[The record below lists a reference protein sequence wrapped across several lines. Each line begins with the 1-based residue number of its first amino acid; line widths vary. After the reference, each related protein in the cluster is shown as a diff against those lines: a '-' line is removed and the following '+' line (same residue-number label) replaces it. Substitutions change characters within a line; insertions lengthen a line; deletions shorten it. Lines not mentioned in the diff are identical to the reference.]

1 MKRATW
7 RFAALLLA
15 VALPAASSH
24 AQLGSLLKKG
34 GHGAET
40 KSMADMA
47 GMSMTSGSI
56 GNVAGL
62 LKYCI
67 GNDYLSGSNAS
78 AVQSMLMGK
87 LPASV
92 QTKDPGYADGAKG
105 LLHATD
111 GSTLNL
117 NGGGANGS
125 SGASGTAGAIGA
137 AGVTGDVQ
145 AQLTK
150 TACDTVLAQAKS
162 FL

>member
-1 MKRATW
+1 MKRAIW
-7 RFAALLLA
+7 RIAGLLLA
-15 VALPAASSH
+15 AALPAANSH
-24 AQLGSLLKKG
+24 AQLDSLLKKG

-40 KSMADMA
+40 KSMAGMA

-67 GNDYLSGSNAS
+67 GNDYLSGTNAS

-87 LPASV
+87 LPGSV
-92 QTKDPGYADGAKG
+92 QTKDPNYRDGEKG

-111 GSTLNL
+111 GNTLDL
-117 NGGGANGS
+117 NGGGSGS

-137 AGVTGDVQ
+137 AGVGGDVQ

>member
-1 MKRATW
+1 MKRAIW
-7 RFAALLLA
+7 RCAGLLLA
-15 VALPAASSH
+15 AMLPAASSH
-24 AQLGSLLKKG
+24 AQLDSLLKKG

-40 KSMADMA
+40 KSMAGMA

-92 QTKDPGYADGAKG
+92 QTKDPAYSDGEKG

-111 GSTLNL
+111 GSTLDL
-117 NGGGANGS
+117 HGGGSGS
-125 SGASGTAGAIGA
+125 SGASGSAGAIGA
-137 AGVTGDVQ
+137 AGVSGDVQ
-145 AQLTK
+145 AELTK
-150 TACDTVLAQAKS
+150 TACNTVLAQAKS

>member
-1 MKRATW
+1 MKRAIW
-7 RFAALLLA
+7 RIAGLLLA
-15 VALPAASSH
+15 AALPAVNSH
-24 AQLGSLLKKG
+24 AQLDSLLKKG

-40 KSMADMA
+40 KSMAGMA

-125 SGASGTAGAIGA
+125 SGASGSAGAIGA

>member
-1 MKRATW
+1 MKSAT
-7 RFAALLLA
+7 RQLAGLVLAL
-15 VALPAASSH
+15 ALPAANSH
-24 AQLGSLLKKG
+24 AQLDSLLKKG

-40 KSMADMA
+40 KNMAGMA

-67 GNDYLSGSNAS
+67 GNDYLSGTNAS
-78 AVQSMLMGK
+78 KVQNMLMGK
-87 LPASV
+87 LPGGV
-92 QTKDPGYADGAKG
+92 QTKDPAYSDGEKG

-111 GSTLNL
+111 GNTLDL
-117 NGGGANGS
+117 NGGSSGS
-125 SGASGTAGAIGA
+125 SGASGAAGAIGA
-137 AGVTGDVQ
+137 TGASGDIQ
-145 AQLTK
+145 AELTK

>member
-15 VALPAASSH
+15 VALQPASSH

-40 KSMADMA
+40 KSMAGMA

-67 GNDYLSGSNAS
+67 GNEYLSGSNAS

-92 QTKDPGYADGAKG
+92 QTKDPAYTDGEKG
-105 LLHATD
+105 VLHATD

-117 NGGGANGS
+117 NGGGSGS
-125 SGASGTAGAIGA
+125 SGASGAAGAIGA
-137 AGVTGDVQ
+137 AGVSGDVQ
-145 AQLTK
+145 SELTK
-150 TACDTVLAQAKS
+150 TACETVLAQAKS

>member
-1 MKRATW
+1 MKSATW
-7 RFAALLLA
+7 RLAGLVLAL
-15 VALPAASSH
+15 ALPAANSH
-24 AQLGSLLKKG
+24 AQLDSLLKKG

-40 KSMADMA
+40 KSMAGMA

-67 GNDYLSGSNAS
+67 GNDYLSGTNAS
-78 AVQSMLMGK
+78 KVQNMLMGK
-87 LPASV
+87 LPGGA
-92 QTKDPGYADGAKG
+92 QTKDPAYSDGEKG

-111 GSTLNL
+111 GNTLDL
-117 NGGGANGS
+117 NGGSSGS
-125 SGASGTAGAIGA
+125 SGASGATGAIGA
-137 AGVTGDVQ
+137 TGASGDIQ
-145 AQLTK
+145 AELTK

>member
-40 KSMADMA
+40 KSMAGMA

-67 GNDYLSGSNAS
+67 GNEYLSGSNAS

-92 QTKDPGYADGAKG
+92 QTKDPAYTDGEKG
-105 LLHATD
+105 VLHATD

-117 NGGGANGS
+117 NGGGSGS

-137 AGVTGDVQ
+137 PGVSGDVQ
-145 AQLTK
+145 AELTK
-150 TACDTVLAQAKS
+150 TACETVLAQAKS

>member
-1 MKRATW
+1 MKRAIW
-7 RFAALLLA
+7 GLAGLLLA
-15 VALPAASSH
+15 TALPAANSH

-40 KSMADMA
+40 KSMAGMA

-92 QTKDPGYADGAKG
+92 QTKDPAYSDGEKG
-105 LLHATD
+105 VLHATD

-117 NGGGANGS
+117 NGGGNGS
-125 SGASGTAGAIGA
+125 SGASGAAGAIGA
-137 AGVTGDVQ
+137 SGATGDIQ
-145 AQLTK
+145 AELAK

>member
-7 RFAALLLA
+7 RIAGLLLA
-15 VALPAASSH
+15 ATLPAASSH
-24 AQLGSLLKKG
+24 AQLESLLKKG

-40 KSMADMA
+40 KSMAGMA

-92 QTKDPGYADGAKG
+92 QTKDPGYRDGAKG

-111 GSTLNL
+111 GNTLDL
-117 NGGGANGS
+117 NGGGSGS

-137 AGVTGDVQ
+137 SGVGGDVQ

>member
-7 RFAALLLA
+7 RFAGLLLA
-15 VALPAASSH
+15 ATLPAASSH
-24 AQLGSLLKKG
+24 AQLESLLKKG

-40 KSMADMA
+40 KSMAGMA

-92 QTKDPGYADGAKG
+92 QTKDPAYADGEKG
-105 LLHATD
+105 VLHATD
-111 GSTLNL
+111 GSSLDL
-117 NGGGANGS
+117 NGGGSGS

-137 AGVTGDVQ
+137 PGVGGDVQ
-145 AQLTK
+145 AELTK
-150 TACDTVLAQAKS
+150 TACNTVLAQAKS

>member
-7 RFAALLLA
+7 RIAGLLLVA
-15 VALPAASSH
+15 ALPATNAH
-24 AQLGSLLKKG
+24 AQLESLLKKG

-40 KSMADMA
+40 KSMAGMA

-92 QTKDPGYADGAKG
+92 QTKDPGYRDGEKG

-111 GSTLNL
+111 GNTLDL
-117 NGGGANGS
+117 NGSGSGS

-137 AGVTGDVQ
+137 AGVSGDVQ

>member
-1 MKRATW
+1 MKRAIW
-7 RFAALLLA
+7 RIAGLLLA
-15 VALPAASSH
+15 AALPAASSH
-24 AQLGSLLKKG
+24 AQLESLLKKG

-40 KSMADMA
+40 KSMAGMA

-92 QTKDPGYADGAKG
+92 QTKDPAYSDGEKG
-105 LLHATD
+105 VLHATD

-117 NGGGANGS
+117 NGGGSGS
-125 SGASGTAGAIGA
+125 SGASGSAGAIGA
-137 AGVTGDVQ
+137 AGVGGDVQ

-150 TACDTVLAQAKS
+150 TACNTVLAQAKS

>member
-1 MKRATW
+1 MKRAIW
-7 RFAALLLA
+7 RFAGLLLA
-15 VALPAASSH
+15 VALPAAASH
-24 AQLGSLLKKG
+24 AQLESLLKKG

-40 KSMADMA
+40 KSMAGMA
-47 GMSMTSGSI
+47 GLSMTSGSI

-87 LPASV
+87 LPGGA
-92 QTKDPGYADGAKG
+92 QDPGYRDGEKG
-105 LLHATD
+105 VLRATD
-111 GSTLNL
+111 GSTLDL
-117 NGGGANGS
+117 NGGSGGS

-137 AGVTGDVQ
+137 AGVSGDVQ
-145 AQLTK
+145 AGLTK